1 VVPLYPLLDVVAVA
15 LIMGQSVEAVQ
26 AYVANKVASVY
37 PQMTGKIVRSV
48 NYSIKN

>member
-26 AYVANKVASVY
+26 AYVANKIASVY
-37 PQMTGKIVRSV
+37 PQMTGKIVR
-48 NYSIKN
+48 